1 MFPQARVVVADT
13 SASKWSPPDWAI
25 RNRREWFRNHLDRD
39 IAVCFIVPAGFRGV
53 FAIKEDCI
61 AGAIP
66 AWLSRQE
73 VVYIIPESGVLL
85 ASQIF
90 PLLTRHSTV
99 AKVYGGDKFTCERP
113 ALTVCVLPIAPD
125 LTFRYLIGTDCEYI
139 QWMCDNAEQ

>member
-1 MFPQARVVVADT
+1 MLPSGHRRTGQSEIVVSGFATTWIEILRFVLLYLLAFEAFSLLRRT
-13 SASKWSPPDWAI
+13 AS
-25 RNRREWFRNHLDRD
+25 L
-39 IAVCFIVPAGFRGV
+39 
-53 FAIKEDCI
+53 
-61 AGAIP
+61 GATP

-113 ALTVCVLPIAPD
+113 ALTVWCLPIAPD